1 MTMTTTRPATVEPV
15 GYTEF
20 YETLRTRLREG
31 RLRAARAANIE
42 LLLVYWRTGSELLER
57 DGEFGWGTKA
67 AERISEDVHRDFTA
81 KGWTPDDILRMRQFA
96 EAWPDSEAITRG
108 PIGLLPWEHIT
119 VLLDQL
125 DTREGRDRYAAKA
138 IKHGWSPTT
147 LAHAIEHEPRRRLT
161 ECLVDRRVVGGH
173 GFEVPSA

>member
-1 MTMTTTRPATVEPV
+1 MTTTRPAAVEPV

-20 YETLRTRLREG
+20 YDTLRARLREG

-42 LLLVYWRTGSELLER
+42 LLLVYWRTGNELIER
-57 DGEFGWGTKA
+57 DGTCGWGTKA

-81 KGWTPDDILRMRQFA
+81 KGWTVGDIVRMRQFA
-96 EAWPDSEAITRG
+96 EAWPDRDAIARG

-119 VLLDQL
+119 VLLDRL
-125 DTREGRDRYAAKA
+125 DTRVGRDRYASKA
-138 IKHGWSPTT
+138 IKHGWSATT

-161 ECLVDRRVVGGH
+161 ECLIDRRVVGGPRL
-173 GFEVPSA
+173 EAPTI